1 MPMTPQDAALLASLT
16 GFTEG
21 PWRHDSRQSGIDAPQ
36 SISPHTG
43 KPARIALTLLLPHN
57 LGSVDAENA
66 NAALIAAAPD
76 LHRIATE
83 QAVEIERLL
92 GALTTCRAEA
102 LQDASDACTNII
114 KNYDVMKPDGKTY
127 ESLKMQKAAKGMVS
141 LARQDIEALQV
152 QP

>member
-1 MPMTPQDAALLASLT
+1 MTPQDAALLASLM
-16 GFTEG
+16 GFTPG

-36 SISPHTG
+36 SISPRTG

-76 LHRIATE
+76 LHRLATE
-83 QAVEIERLL
+83 LAAENKRLRD
-92 GALTTCRAEA
+92 ALEDAECDLA
-102 LQDASDACTNII
+102 QWCECAPELI
-114 KNYDVMKPDGKTY
+114 KAGFNMDGTADV
-127 ESLKMQKAAKGMVS
+127 LAKVS
-141 LARQDIEALQV
+141 AALQV

>member
-1 MPMTPQDAALLASLT
+1 MTPQDAALLASLT
-16 GFTEG
+16 GFTPG

-36 SISPHTG
+36 SISPRTG
-43 KPARIALTLLLPHN
+43 KPDRIALTLLLPHN

-83 QAVEIERLL
+83 QAAEIERLRE
-92 GALTTCRAEA
+92 AAE
-102 LQDASDACTNII
+102 DAEYDLAQWCECAPELI
-114 KNYDVMKPDGKTY
+114 KAGFNMDGTADV
-127 ESLKMQKAAKGMVS
+127 LAKVS
-141 LARQDIEALQV
+141 AALQV